1 MEMKTIRNS
10 ILCFAALVLFTPL
23 LGAQDLAKYRGI
35 SIGAKLPIVLKQTD
49 QRQADVRSLHQS
61 PALVQEL
68 SWWPPMLTGSSYQA
82 DNVRQILFSFQNGEL
97 YKMSVSY
104 DRSAVEGLTET
115 DMVKFFSAKYGAPIM
130 PAAETQTSPSARQ
143 ESDDKVIATWED
155 AQFSFNLVRTSFPNG
170 FGLLIYS
177 KKANAE
183 AEHAIVE
190 ALKLEEQ
197 RGPQME
203 ADHQKKVADDLESA
217 RQKNLKSFRP

>member
-1 MEMKTIRNS
+1 MKTIRNS
-10 ILCFAALVLFTPL
+10 ILCFAALVLFTPPL
-23 LGAQDLAKYRGI
+23 TAQDLAKYRGI
-35 SIGAKLPIVLKQTD
+35 SIGAKLPVVLKQTD

-61 PALVQEL
+61 PALIQEL
-68 SWWPPMLTGSSYQA
+68 NWWPPMLTGSSYQA
-82 DNVRQILFSFQNGEL
+82 DNVRQIVFSFQNGEL

-104 DRSAVEGLTET
+104 DRSAVEGLTEA
-115 DMVKFFSAKYGAPIM
+115 DMVKSFSGKYGTPIT
-130 PAAETQTSPSARQ
+130 PAAETHTSLTALQ

-155 AQFSFNLVRTSFPNG
+155 AQFSFNLMRTSFPNG

-183 AEHAIVE
+183 AEHAVVE
-190 ALKLEEQ
+190 AVKLEVQ
-197 RGPQME
+197 QGPQIE